1 MIHPGNKAMKAYRLQ
16 RQASLLVLYFF
27 IWRMK
32 FMQKTKK
39 TAFTGLCVALGLLL
53 PLAFHFIPGGGSVF
67 LPMHIPVLLCG
78 LVCGWRYG
86 FACGVLAPLASH
98 LMTGMPPSAVLPGM
112 LCELAVYGVVSG
124 LLLERVWPQ
133 KNTLNIYLSMIGAM
147 LSGRIVAGIVK
158 AAIFNVGEYSLEIWI
173 AGSFIKAI
181 PGILLQLAVIP
192 VIVIALTKAGMV
204 PEAYCGGD
212 S

>member
-1 MIHPGNKAMKAYRLQ
+1 
-16 RQASLLVLYFF
+16 
-27 IWRMK
+27 
-32 FMQKTKK
+32 
-39 TAFTGLCVALGLLL
+39 
-53 PLAFHFIPGGGSVF
+53 
-67 LPMHIPVLLCG
+67 
-78 LVCGWRYG
+78 
-86 FACGVLAPLASH
+86 
-98 LMTGMPPSAVLPGM
+98 MPPSAVLPSM

-147 LSGRIVAGIVK
+147 LSGRIVAGMVK

-204 PEAYCGGD
+204 PTAYCGGD